1 MKIGIIGAMEEE
13 VALLKENIEITDEV
27 TVGTCRY
34 YIGKMH
40 GVEVVLLLSGIGKVN
55 AAMST
60 AILLEKFKPD
70 YIINAGSA
78 GGFSKGLKV
87 GDIVISTEVVHHDVD
102 ITAFGYVH
110 GQVAQLPPTYQAD
123 EKLLELAFEI
133 ASKIEGVNAEK
144 GLIASGD
151 IFIHTPEQ
159 RATIHG
165 HFPELKAGEMEAA
178 AVAQVAFQF
187 NVPFVIARSLSDI
200 AGDNSGISFD
210 KYIKKAAENSATL
223 IIEMVKRLK

>member
-1 MKIGIIGAMEEE
+1 MKVGIIGAMEEE
-13 VALLKENIEITDEV
+13 IVLLRENMEVIDEQV
-27 TVGTCRY
+27 VGTCKY

-40 GVEVVLLLSGIGKVN
+40 DLDVVLLQSGIGKVN

-70 YIINAGSA
+70 CIINAGSA

-110 GQVAQLPPTYQAD
+110 GQVAQLPPTYHAD
-123 EKLLELAFEI
+123 EKLVGLAYEI

-144 GLIASGD
+144 GLIASG
-151 IFIHTPEQ
+151 IHSWS
-159 RATIHG
+159 
-165 HFPELKAGEMEAA
+165 FP
-178 AVAQVAFQF
+178 
-187 NVPFVIARSLSDI
+187 
-200 AGDNSGISFD
+200 
-210 KYIKKAAENSATL
+210 
-223 IIEMVKRLK
+223 

>member
-13 VALLKENIEITDEV
+13 VALLKENMEV
-27 TVGTCRY
+27 TVEQVVGTCKY

-40 GVEVVLLLSGIGKVN
+40 GADVVLLQSGIGKVN

-70 YIINAGSA
+70 CIINAGSA
-78 GGFSKGLKV
+78 GGFSKGLRV

-102 ITAFGYVH
+102 ITAFGYLH
-110 GQVAQLPPTYQAD
+110 GQVAQLPRTFHAD
-123 EKLLELAFEI
+123 EKLVDLAFEI
-133 ASKIEGVNAEK
+133 ASNIEGVNAEK

-159 RATIHG
+159 RAVIHG

-178 AVAQVAFQF
+178 AVAQVAYQF

-200 AGDNSGISFD
+200 AGDNSGLSFD
-210 KYIKKAAENSATL
+210 KYIVKAAENSATL
-223 IIEMVKRLK
+223 IIEMVKKLK